1 VYPTKQ
7 TTALAIATSR
17 RWSIIF
23 PRMYIESGDRFLTF
37 PAARITGTD
46 VEAHQI
52 VNEFAS

>member
-23 PRMYIESGDRFLTF
+23 PRMYIECGDRFLTF